1 MNLKFDRHD
10 LYTHKY
16 SEKSFQVVMSKLE
29 LSFSGY
35 VCAPYLH
42 NHDSVELKDAWTK
55 SNNIERM
62 YFVTGTFSSESK
74 PYFSDSTNHYIL
86 AKFKDSEQISK
97 DITVHNQE
105 KTSFIFNIKDDLFQ
119 REVQGDTNFVSV
131 YYLEYGDDG
140 DDLQD
145 IANLLLKRDKIE
157 AAGLGNMNTFCLNP
171 SKFTFPY
178 SENIVVIEVASE
190 KSHQSVKKY
199 CDQTRRD
206 ITRKGMT
213 MTNLMSLSILEKLK

>member
-1 MNLKFDRHD
+1 
-10 LYTHKY
+10 
-16 SEKSFQVVMSKLE
+16 VSKLE
-29 LSFSGY
+29 LSYSGY

-42 NHDSVELKDAWTK
+42 NHESIELKDTWMK
-55 SNNIERM
+55 SKNIEKLF
-62 YFVTGTFSSESK
+62 FVTGTFSAESK

-86 AKFKDSEQISK
+86 AKFKDSTKISEELSK
-97 DITVHNQE
+97 FNQD
-105 KTSFIFNIKDDLFQ
+105 KTSFMFNIKDELFQ
-119 REVQGDTNFVSV
+119 REVQGDINFISV

-140 DDLQD
+140 EDLQE

-157 AAGLGNMNTFCLNP
+157 VAGLGNMNTFCLNT

-178 SENIVVIEVASE
+178 SENIIVIEVASE

-206 ITRKGMT
+206 ANRKGMS
-213 MTNLMSLSILEKLK
+213 MANLLSLSILEQLK

>member
-1 MNLKFDRHD
+1 
-10 LYTHKY
+10 
-16 SEKSFQVVMSKLE
+16 MSKLE
-29 LSFSGY
+29 LSNSGY

-42 NHDSVELKDAWTK
+42 NHESIELKDIWMK
-55 SNNIERM
+55 SKNVEKL

-86 AKFKDSEQISK
+86 AKFKDRAEISK
-97 DITVHNQE
+97 DLTKFNQN
-105 KTSFIFNIKDDLFQ
+105 KTSFLFNIKDELFQ
-119 REVQGDTNFVSV
+119 RETSGNINFISV
-131 YYLEYGDDG
+131 YYLEYGDDSE
-140 DDLQD
+140 DIQE

-157 AAGLGNMNTFCLNP
+157 IAGLGNMNTFCLNP

-178 SENIVVIEVASE
+178 SENIVVIEVTSE

-206 ITRKGMT
+206 VNRIGMS
-213 MTNLMSLSILEKLK
+213 MTSLISLSILEHLK

>member
-1 MNLKFDRHD
+1 
-10 LYTHKY
+10 
-16 SEKSFQVVMSKLE
+16 VSKLE
-29 LSFSGY
+29 LSYPGY

-42 NHDSVELKDAWTK
+42 NHESIELKDIWMNSK
-55 SNNIERM
+55 NVEKL

-86 AKFKDSEQISK
+86 AKFKDSTEISK
-97 DITVHNQE
+97 DLTKFNQD
-105 KTSFIFNIKDDLFQ
+105 KTSFLFNIKDELFQ
-119 REVQGDTNFVSV
+119 RETSGDINFITV

-140 DDLQD
+140 EDLQE

-157 AAGLGNMNTFCLNP
+157 IAGLGNMNTFCLNT

-206 ITRKGMT
+206 ANRKGMS
-213 MTNLMSLSILEKLK
+213 MANLLSLSILEQLK

>member
-1 MNLKFDRHD
+1 
-10 LYTHKY
+10 
-16 SEKSFQVVMSKLE
+16 MSKLE
-29 LSFSGY
+29 LSYSGY

-42 NHDSVELKDAWTK
+42 NHDSIELKEAWTK
-55 SNNIERM
+55 SKNIEKM

-97 DITVHNQE
+97 DLTVYNQE
-105 KTSFIFNIKDDLFQ
+105 KTSFVFNIKDDLFQ
-119 REVQGDTNFVSV
+119 REVKGDTNFVSV

-140 DDLQD
+140 DDLQE

-157 AAGLGNMNTFCLNP
+157 VAGLGNMNTFCLNT

-206 ITRKGMT
+206 VNRKGMT